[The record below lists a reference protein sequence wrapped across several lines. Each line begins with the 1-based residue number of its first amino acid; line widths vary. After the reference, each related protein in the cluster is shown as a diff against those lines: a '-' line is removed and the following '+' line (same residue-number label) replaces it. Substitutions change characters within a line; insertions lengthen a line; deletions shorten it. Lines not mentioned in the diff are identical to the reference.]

1 MMSRKN
7 KLYIILIIIIFVGV
21 SLLWL
26 YSNDKSKS
34 ETSDEVA
41 DYQYQ
46 VQQPQLLSYSNGEK
60 RWHVESETITQP
72 KSEEDS
78 KVKVIL
84 EDIKEAKLYS
94 NNKLKYEVDAAKIIY
109 FEKSKDIELRGDV
122 CLEEVNGDKIFSD
135 FFKWDE
141 EDKNLKTDD
150 GVRVEMETGN
160 LTAEKMNL
168 DLETNIIDFTDNVR
182 MNFQVKGADKDEK

>member
-1 MMSRKN
+1 MLRRN
-7 KLYIILIIIIFVGV
+7 KSYIILIIIIFLGGG
-21 SLLWL
+21 LLWNHI
-26 YSNDKSKS
+26 NDKSEK

-46 VQQPQLLSYSNGEK
+46 VQQPQLISYSNGEK

-72 KSEEDS
+72 KFKEDS

-94 NNKLKYEVDAAKIIY
+94 NNQLKYKVDANKIIY
-109 FEKSKDIELRGDV
+109 FEASKDIDLQGNV
-122 CLEEVNGDKIFSD
+122 CLEEINGDKIFSD
-135 FFKWDE
+135 SFKWDE
-141 EDKNLKTDD
+141 GAKNLKTDD
-150 GVRVEMETGN
+150 GVRVEMGTGN

-168 DLETNIIDFTDNVR
+168 DLTTNTIDFVGNVK
-182 MNFQVKGADKDEK
+182 MNFELKGAGKDEK

>member
-1 MMSRKN
+1 MLRRN
-7 KLYIILIIIIFVGV
+7 KSYIILIIIIFLGAG
-21 SLLWL
+21 LLWN
-26 YSNDKSKS
+26 YFNGKS
-34 ETSDEVA
+34 ESDTSDEVA

-72 KSEEDS
+72 KSKEDS
-78 KVKVIL
+78 KEKVIL

-94 NNKLKYEVDAAKIIY
+94 NNQLKYRVDAAKITY
-109 FEKSKDIELRGDV
+109 FEESKDIELQGNV
-122 CLEEVNGDKIFSD
+122 CLEEINGDKIFADS
-135 FFKWDE
+135 FKWDE
-141 EDKNLKTDD
+141 GAKNLQTND

-168 DLETNIIDFTDNVR
+168 DLKTNIIDFTGNVQ
-182 MNFQVKGADKDEK
+182 MNFQVKGAGKDEK